1 MAKHAYLAWIENN
14 SVWRASVKKSREGL
28 MKKVM
33 ELPTL
38 CGVEGGLIIY
48 SLDKLEPIVWSS
60 HNEVQSLL
68 KKFYQKAS
76 KSQDQL
82 KKQNRKTKEVKVGQF
97 ILQIDQGETID
108 DFYITKLDNL
118 ICIGNACIED
128 KDTFQYFPLQDW
140 LKDNI
145 NANDIGGK
153 ARSKIRSEIGLTYH
167 DPLIATIRD
176 DLVALV
182 VQAAK
187 ILLQQHLVFYYSTK
201 GTNASIC
208 LGDYLL
214 GLVERISRASD
225 FVENLLRFFGGANN
239 NHGTISSHEMGP
251 FDEKH

>member
-1 MAKHAYLAWIENN
+1 
-14 SVWRASVKKSREGL
+14 

-68 KKFYQKAS
+68 KKFYQVPEMENNKKSMKLETYYKEKAS

-145 NANDIGGK
+145 NANDIRGK

-182 VQAAK
+182 VQPRLPRFSYSN
-187 ILLQQHLVFYYSTK
+187 ILCSTI
-201 GTNASIC
+201 APRAPMPLFDS

-225 FVENLLRFFGGANN
+225 FVGNLLRFFGGANN

>member
-1 MAKHAYLAWIENN
+1 
-14 SVWRASVKKSREGL
+14 
-28 MKKVM
+28 M

-68 KKFYQKAS
+68 KKFYQVPEMENNKKSMKLETYYKEKAS

-82 KKQNRKTKEVKVGQF
+82 KKQNRKTKEVKLVSLKEMFLLPQPQGPTHG
-97 ILQIDQGETID
+97 IVQIIS
-108 DFYITKLDNL
+108 
-118 ICIGNACIED
+118 IGNACIED
-128 KDTFQYFPLQDW
+128 KDTFQYFPLLDW

-182 VQAAK
+182 VQVFPLTFNNEYPHIMAIQVLYLSQGCQDSLTATSCV
-187 ILLQQHLVFYYSTK
+187 LL
-201 GTNASIC
+201 
-208 LGDYLL
+208 
-214 GLVERISRASD
+214 
-225 FVENLLRFFGGANN
+225 
-239 NHGTISSHEMGP
+239 
-251 FDEKH
+251 

>member
-182 VQAAK
+182 VQPRLPRFSYSN
-187 ILLQQHLVFYYSTK
+187 ILCSTI
-201 GTNASIC
+201 APRAPMP
-208 LGDYLL
+208 LFDYLL